1 MIEVKNLTKRYG
13 NHEAVKNASFTIN
26 DGEVVG
32 FLGPNGA
39 GKSTT
44 MNILTGYLSA
54 TSGTA
59 KINGYDILENPIEAK
74 RHIGY
79 LPEQPPLYLDMTV
92 EEYLDFVYYLK
103 NTSLPKRPH
112 LAEICQL
119 VKIENVKKRLIRNLS
134 KGYRQRVGI
143 AQALIGNPDVLILDE
158 PTVGL
163 DPMQIIEIR
172 NLITQLGRNHT
183 VILSSHIL
191 SEIQAVCERIMIIN
205 QGYII
210 ADGTAAELSETLSED
225 YTVVAQII
233 DPPREV
239 KEALEGVKGVKNIK
253 VMGLF
258 GKATEYHIE
267 PEMGVDIRRGIF
279 ERVVAKKWTLIDLTT
294 RKTTLEDIFLK
305 MTEESPERLNRI
317 FEARKNGEEIP
328 EFDEEGNEITKDDEI
343 DSVEEIDEIIENK
356 ETTAEAEM
364 PQELEDTLQFENE
377 KVVVDLSDIE
387 SVEDEKTEESEVTE

>member
-233 DPPREV
+233 GPPREV

-294 RKTTLEDIFLK
+294 RKMTLEDIFLK
-305 MTEESPERLNRI
+305 MTEESPERLNKI

-343 DSVEEIDEIIENK
+343 DSVEEIDEIIENI
-356 ETTAEAEM
+356 EATAEAEM

>member
-233 DPPREV
+233 GPPREV

-294 RKTTLEDIFLK
+294 RKMTLEDIFLK

-328 EFDEEGNEITKDDEI
+328 EFDEEGNEITKNDEI
-343 DSVEEIDEIIENK
+343 DSVEEIDEIIENI

-364 PQELEDTLQFENE
+364 PQKLEDTLQFENE

>member
-54 TSGTA
+54 TSGSA

-134 KGYRQRVGI
+134 NGYRQRVGI

-233 DPPREV
+233 GPPREV

-294 RKTTLEDIFLK
+294 RKMTLEDIFLK